1 LEKKEGE
8 FILSRTAKII
18 IILGF
23 IFLVY
28 SVFEIIYRENA
39 RKEQLNVINEY
50 FGKSFTLEEELKDQ
64 YDEDFLIKIKDELYI
79 VTVEDNK
86 VTKVKKQL
94 TDRL

>member
-86 VTKVKKQL
+86 VTKVKKQ
-94 TDRL
+94 